1 MHKRL
6 AENGLRYIR
15 GKVIGSVEEAIE
27 FYDAESLGEVVIKPI
42 RSAGSCNVRICLNKQ
57 EMIGAIEDIMGMEG
71 YFGGNV
77 KELLFKNVLMVMNIL
92 SILFLIMD
100 GIVWL

>member
-27 FYDAESLGEVVIKPI
+27 FYDAESLGEV
-42 RSAGSCNVRICLNKQ
+42 
-57 EMIGAIEDIMGMEG
+57 EDIMGMEG
-71 YFGGNV
+71 YLA
-77 KELLFKNVLMVMNIL
+77 EMSKN
-92 SILFLIMD
+92 F
-100 GIVWL
+100 

>member
-1 MHKRL
+1 MWFCYIYLIKRINIYEMHKRL

-57 EMIGAIEDIMGMEG
+57 EMIDAIEDIMGMEG
-71 YFGGNV
+71 YLA
-77 KELLFKNVLMVMNIL
+77 EMSKN
-92 SILFLIMD
+92 F
-100 GIVWL
+100 